1 MHRTIGFRIGASML
15 ILTLGAFLIAPVQGF
30 AQTQGMERRDDRRDD
45 RGGARDTRQ
54 EGREAARDAKEEC
67 RDAGGKLIECG
78 QEKRDVKQGARKD
91 ARDIKKND

>member
-1 MHRTIGFRIGASML
+1 MNCRVVFRVGVAL
-15 ILTLGAFLIAPVQGF
+15 GTLLLGIVLMAPVQGYS
-30 AQTQGMERRDDRRDD
+30 QTQGMERRDDRRDD
-45 RGGARDTRQ
+45 RLGARDTRQ

-78 QEKRDVKQGARKD
+78 QQKRDVKGDARKD